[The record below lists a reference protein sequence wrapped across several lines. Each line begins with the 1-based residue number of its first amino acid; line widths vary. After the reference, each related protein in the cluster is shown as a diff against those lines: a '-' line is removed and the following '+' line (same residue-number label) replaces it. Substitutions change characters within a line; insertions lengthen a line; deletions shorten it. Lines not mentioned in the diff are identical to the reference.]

1 MGDIQTDERHPINL
15 LTLSQ
20 CFLTMEKRLSS
31 YPLLRIYIIPE
42 EQFLFVSTQIPKERR
57 DSVVED
63 YIHKDDRYVQYSG
76 YFLWGIYFHLISWS
90 IEECVNNILR
100 KFVYTFFNRPPSR
113 A

>member
-63 YIHKDDRYVQYSG
+63 YIHKDDRYMY
-76 YFLWGIYFHLISWS
+76 
-90 IEECVNNILR
+90 
-100 KFVYTFFNRPPSR
+100 VYCNSS
-113 A
+113 